1 MRIGFGYDAHRFQS
15 GRRLVLCGTQIPFEK
30 GLFGHSDADAAVHAL
45 IDAMLGACALGDIGS
60 HFPDSEAQYKDID
73 SMLLL
78 SRTVALLAENGY
90 AACNVDVTL
99 VLQRPR
105 LAEYIPQMRLKLAQ
119 GLGLDVSCVSVKAK
133 TEERLGFTGR
143 GDGIKAYA
151 VCAVERL

>member
-30 GLFGHSDADAAVHAL
+30 GLCGHSDADAAVHAL

-78 SRTVALLAENGY
+78 SRTVKLLADNGY
-90 AACNVDVTL
+90 AARNVDVTL

-105 LAEYIPQMRLKLAQ
+105 LAEYIPQMRRRLAQ